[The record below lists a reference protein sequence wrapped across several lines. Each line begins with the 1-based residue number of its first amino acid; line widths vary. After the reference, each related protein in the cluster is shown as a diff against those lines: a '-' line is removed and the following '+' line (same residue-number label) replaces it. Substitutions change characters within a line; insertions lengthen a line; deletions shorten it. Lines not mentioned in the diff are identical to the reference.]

1 MKLAIGHLIVRTIYT
16 PSELKSM
23 RNLKIDS
30 PAKAL
35 KEESMNRS
43 FRKRFEEGLNTIAAS
58 LQKKGG
64 TKRYEA
70 VLKRIGKLEGRYPSI
85 ARYYRIDIRK
95 DAKDKVT
102 AVTWTL
108 GMPERPFGRFARRR
122 TSVRYITRRTTA
134 RMHTSSSGRSHTG

>member
-1 MKLAIGHLIVRTIYT
+1 MHDSKKQPIKLQEVHTDGEDYY
-16 PSELKSM
+16 
-23 RNLKIDS
+23 LKIDS

-43 FRKRFEEGLNTIAAS
+43 FRRRFEEGLNTIAAS

-85 ARYYRIDIRK
+85 SRYY
-95 DAKDKVT
+95 
-102 AVTWTL
+102 
-108 GMPERPFGRFARRR
+108 
-122 TSVRYITRRTTA
+122 TSCVPT
-134 RMHTSSSGRSHTG
+134 